1 MNKAIMQLWEYY
13 EKCSD
18 DKSNIRSSGCSIHT
32 NSEERIK
39 YINSI
44 YSERMEPAPNEYENT
59 LGEEMEVF
67 IDDKL
72 FTILQKEK
80 SIKIAENQLN
90 NLINMGELI
99 IKP

>member
-1 MNKAIMQLWEYY
+1 MQLWEDY

-18 DKSNIRSSGCSIHT
+18 NKSNIRPSGCSIHT
-32 NSEERIK
+32 NNEERIK

-44 YSERMEPAPNEYENT
+44 YNERLEHTPIEYENT

-67 IDDKL
+67 IDDSL
-72 FTILQKEK
+72 FTILQQEK
-80 SIKIAENQLN
+80 SIRLAENQLN
-90 NLINMGELI
+90 NLLNMGELI